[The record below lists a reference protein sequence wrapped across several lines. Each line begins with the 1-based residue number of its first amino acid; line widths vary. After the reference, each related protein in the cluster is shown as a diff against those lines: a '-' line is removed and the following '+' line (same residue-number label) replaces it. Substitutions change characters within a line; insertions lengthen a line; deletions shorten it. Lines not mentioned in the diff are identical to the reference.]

1 MTGTEFAAR
10 KSTIKVMASSPFGA
24 GKSYFAMSFPKVWY
38 EGTEP
43 SGVEF
48 LKLPE
53 CAHLLANLVE
63 HREVLVD
70 PSQGRSEVK
79 ALVEEV
85 NAPVMCNRGV
95 VKEGVIYSDLK
106 AAHQAFKDGKVETLV
121 FDNLTYLA
129 QMFWT
134 YINLV
139 LRPDFE
145 TKDGKID
152 TLKMYG
158 YLSSWLYRFMLTHVV
173 SFPGNVVVTCHLKD
187 ESAEKLEKKR
197 DKQVSVVPSILGGFR
212 DLAEGMFTAS
222 IYLEKKMLR
231 VTDPASGKVSD
242 KLTYWA
248 YCDTQTAYGSKIL
261 AKNRHGLPA
270 KMENITYQAIM
281 QAIRD
286 KGKGQVQ
293 TQPTL
298 QAVSK

>member
-1 MTGTEFAAR
+1 MTRDEFAAQPS
-10 KSTIKVMASSPFGA
+10 KVKVMASGPFGS
-24 GKSYFAMSFPKVWY
+24 GKSYFATSFPKIWY

-63 HREVLVD
+63 HRECLVD
-70 PSQGRSEVK
+70 PNQGRSEIK
-79 ALVEEV
+79 ALVEEFS
-85 NAPVMCNRGV
+85 APTMAARGQV
-95 VKEGVIYSDLK
+95 REGQIYTDLK
-106 AAHQAFKDGKVETLV
+106 AAHQAYKDGKVETLV

-129 QMFWT
+129 QLFWT
-134 YINLV
+134 YINLII
-139 LRPDFE
+139 RSDFE

-187 ESAEKLEKKR
+187 ESQEKLEKKR

-231 VTDPASGKVSD
+231 VTDPKTTKVSD
-242 KLTYWA
+242 QLTYWA
-248 YCDTQTAYGSKIL
+248 YCDTQMAYGSKIL

-270 KMENITYQAIM
+270 RMQDISYQAIM
-281 QAIRD
+281 DVI
-286 KGKGQVQ
+286 KGKRAQPALQVVQ
-293 TQPTL
+293 
-298 QAVSK
+298 SK

>member
-1 MTGTEFAAR
+1 MTGEEFS
-10 KSTIKVMASSPFGA
+10 KLPSKLKFMVSGPFGC
-24 GKSYFAMSFPKVWY
+24 GKSYFSMSFPKVWY

-53 CAHLLANLVE
+53 NAHLLANLVE
-63 HREVLVD
+63 HRECLVD
-70 PSQGRSEVK
+70 PNQGRAEIK
-79 ALVEEV
+79 ALVEEFS
-85 NAPVMCNRGV
+85 APTLANRGV
-95 VKEGVIYSDLK
+95 VKEGQIYTDLK
-106 AAHQAFKDGKVETLV
+106 EAHKAYRDGRIETLV

-129 QMFWT
+129 QLFWT
-134 YINLV
+134 YINLII
-139 LRPDFE
+139 RSDFE

-158 YLSSWLYRFMLTHVV
+158 YLSSWLYRFMMTHIV

-231 VTDPASGKVSD
+231 ITDPKTSKVTDH
-242 KLTYWA
+242 LTYWA

-261 AKNRHGLPA
+261 AKNRHGLPPKIQDISYQVIMDVIRGKQA
-270 KMENITYQAIM
+270 K
-281 QAIRD
+281 
-286 KGKGQVQ
+286 
-293 TQPTL
+293 PTPVL
-298 QAVSK
+298 QAVKS

>member
-1 MTGTEFAAR
+1 MTRDEFAAHPI
-10 KSTIKVMASSPFGA
+10 KLKVMASGPFGS
-24 GKSYFAMSFPKVWY
+24 GKSYFGTSFPKIWY

-63 HREVLVD
+63 HRECLVD
-70 PSQGRSEVK
+70 PNQGRSEIK
-79 ALVEEV
+79 ALVEEFS
-85 NAPVMCNRGV
+85 APTMAARGQV
-95 VKEGVIYSDLK
+95 REGQIYTDLK
-106 AAHQAFKDGKVETLV
+106 AAHQAYKDGKVETLV

-129 QMFWT
+129 QLFWT
-134 YINLV
+134 YINLII
-139 LRPDFE
+139 RSDFE

-187 ESAEKLEKKR
+187 ESQEKLEKKR

-231 VTDPASGKVSD
+231 VTDPKTTKVSD
-242 KLTYWA
+242 QLTYWA
-248 YCDTQTAYGSKIL
+248 YCDTQMAYGSKIL

-270 KMENITYQAIM
+270 RMQDISYQAIM
-281 QAIRD
+281 DVI
-286 KGKGQVQ
+286 KGKRAQPALQVVQ
-293 TQPTL
+293 
-298 QAVSK
+298 SK